1 MLRCHHSCLCSRR
14 DDAAADSTAVIGDGD
29 EQDVGRTGVPRG
41 AARASLR
48 AVDGPLGP
56 PEPPP
61 ATRLR
66 REFKGLTVADLS
78 CLELVE
84 QLPGR
89 VRSALR
95 HLQRGDLAAAE
106 RAMPGEFAPVLP
118 GPGHQRRQR
127 SQRVL
132 VVVLLVLLAATTVAL
147 YW

>member
-1 MLRCHHSCLCSRR
+1 M
-14 DDAAADSTAVIGDGD
+14 ADSTAVIGDGD
-29 EQDVGRTGVPRG
+29 EQQGEAAGTPRG
-41 AARASLR
+41 TARATLR

-56 PEPPP
+56 PEPHR

-66 REFKGLTVADLS
+66 REFKGLTVADLT

-89 VRSALR
+89 VRSALQ

-118 GPGHQRRQR
+118 GPGHKRRQR
-127 SQRVL
+127 SERRL
-132 VVVLLVLLAATTVAL
+132 VIVLLVLLVATTVAL